1 MFKYLINVFVL
12 LASFSCKAYLPEPI
26 VLLKCNLESGSSL
39 LAQYDDLKFVIYK
52 GEESYITK
60 REDVL
65 YNDTFRFQS
74 EYTIVKL
81 DNQMSLFKSFDA
93 TFSDDIEYGFI
104 NSLGKVDACKDVISE
119 NFSKLEG
126 DFERDKSG
134 L

>member
-1 MFKYLINVFVL
+1 MRKYLINVFVL
-12 LASFSCKAYLPEPI
+12 LASFGCKANLSEPT

-39 LAQYDDLKFVIYK
+39 LAEYNDSKFVIYK
-52 GEESYITK
+52 DKESYMTK

-81 DNQMSLFKSFDA
+81 DNQMGLFKSFDA
-93 TFSDDIEYGFI
+93 TFGDDIEYGFI
-104 NSLGKVDACKDVISE
+104 NSLGKVDTCKDAISE
-119 NFSKLEG
+119 SFSKSVG
-126 DFERDKSG
+126 DFKRDKNG

>member
-12 LASFSCKAYLPEPI
+12 LASFGCKANLPEPT

-39 LAQYDDLKFVIYK
+39 LAQYDDSKFVIYK

-81 DNQMSLFKSFDA
+81 DNHMGLFKSFDA
-93 TFSDDIEYGFI
+93 TFSNDIEYGFI

-119 NFSKLEG
+119 SFFNSVK
-126 DFERDKSG
+126 DFKRDNSG
-134 L
+134 I